1 MKIGTK
7 MTLSFGVI
15 IALIMV
21 MAIISFVALR
31 NVNGDLEKINAAN
44 KRMGLADDI
53 VIQYKETVL
62 GIRSYVAYGDEAY
75 LGQVEGNFEKV
86 LILENELLE
95 LARAEKKDEIQT
107 LINETKKY
115 KSVIVT
121 EFLPVARKYNAELV
135 AGNFAKAQEHKLELS
150 RISKSVVTQVQSI
163 EGAVDGIS
171 KNNTDVSK
179 NLITSSIDSADSVR
193 LSTLIISLFVMVFSL
208 AVAVILT
215 RMIRNPIL
223 KLTDVANQYAN
234 GDLRNSI
241 EVQST
246 DEIGDLSTSLQTM
259 QKHFVDMIVTIR
271 TASEQLAAASE
282 QMAASTEEVTS
293 TSAEISRN
301 MQNLAEEAV
310 SGNQSMLEASQ
321 ALVQLSSLIQIAKSK
336 SENTRSDSEATL
348 KSAENGRFKVTE
360 SVSKMG
366 NIKQQTEH
374 SSQIIGELS
383 DYSQQ
388 ISLISDTITN
398 IAKQTNLL
406 ALNAAIEAARA
417 GEHGRGFAVVAEEV
431 RKLAEQSDHGAH
443 EITSLV
449 SMVSGKTNLA
459 VTAMAQN
466 VSEVEQGVASVNEA
480 GIALDLIL
488 QAVRQTVTETR
499 EIGKVAS
506 EEVANSEQIVK
517 LIDHL
522 ATVIETVAAHGEE
535 VAASSEE
542 QAAAMQ
548 TVAASAEETSAMAY
562 QLKDSVAK
570 FIV

>member
-31 NVNGDLEKINAAN
+31 NVNSDLERINAAN
-44 KRMGLADDI
+44 KRMDLADDI

-75 LGQVEGNFEKV
+75 LGQVDGNFEKV
-86 LILENELLE
+86 LILENALLE
-95 LARAEKKDEIQT
+95 IARAEKKDEIQA
-107 LINETKKY
+107 LIDETKKY
-115 KSVIVT
+115 KNVIVT
-121 EFLPVARKYNAELV
+121 EFLPVARKYNAELA
-135 AGNFAKAQEHKLELS
+135 AGNFAKAQEYKLELS
-150 RISKSVVTQVQSI
+150 AISKSVVAQVKSI
-163 EGAVDGIS
+163 ESAVDGIS

-179 NLITSSIDSADSVR
+179 NLITGSMESADGVK
-193 LSTLIISLFVMVFSL
+193 LSTSIISLFIMLFSL
-208 AVAVILT
+208 AVAFILT

-241 EVQST
+241 AVQSA

-293 TSAEISRN
+293 TSEEISRN

-310 SGNQSMLEASQ
+310 SGNKSMLEASQ

-336 SENTRSDSEATL
+336 SENTSSDSETTL
-348 KSAENGRFKVTE
+348 KAAENGRFKVTE
-360 SVSKMG
+360 SVSKMD

-374 SSQIIGELS
+374 SSEIIGELS

-388 ISLISDTITN
+388 I
-398 IAKQTNLL
+398 
-406 ALNAAIEAARA
+406 
-417 GEHGRGFAVVAEEV
+417 
-431 RKLAEQSDHGAH
+431 
-443 EITSLV
+443 
-449 SMVSGKTNLA
+449 
-459 VTAMAQN
+459 
-466 VSEVEQGVASVNEA
+466 
-480 GIALDLIL
+480 
-488 QAVRQTVTETR
+488 
-499 EIGKVAS
+499 
-506 EEVANSEQIVK
+506 
-517 LIDHL
+517 
-522 ATVIETVAAHGEE
+522 
-535 VAASSEE
+535 
-542 QAAAMQ
+542 
-548 TVAASAEETSAMAY
+548 
-562 QLKDSVAK
+562 
-570 FIV
+570 